1 MEEVGK
7 DVAGQQTRRVR
18 RPTSSCRKPGGG
30 PADLDDGFR
39 TDPHAESGALSAS
52 SVEQVVRKAT
62 AACVSSEIEPG
73 VSMAAAL
80 ATPTSRAQAAKWRS
94 GSESRRVTAVLARML
109 QGLQAIKP
117 TWLDSE
123 PVELEP
129 PVAQPLPVHRPQAV
143 EVTPW
148 ARLMKFGGLAH
159 RLKSM
164 WRTWAILLVL
174 LFFPRL
180 TAMILTLL
188 VRLVFRA
195 FYAILARMFIEIGR
209 EMKQLLS
216 QATLATSA
224 VEDTVVSLLD
234 DLFQD
239 PLGQLLPQ
247 PEIAEAP
254 MAHGPQPGAP
264 PYGAPPSSPWSFCST
279 VLLAINLAH
288 PFYARGGRVEIYD
301 VVMMAW

>member
-7 DVAGQQTRRVR
+7 DPAGQQPRRVR
-18 RPTSSCRKPGGG
+18 RQTPSSRKGGG
-30 PADLDDGFR
+30 PADLDDGLR

-52 SVEQVVRKAT
+52 SLEQVVRKAT

-129 PVAQPLPVHRPQAV
+129 PVAQPLPVHRSQAV

-164 WRTWAILLVL
+164 WRTWAIFSCVVL
-174 LFFPRL
+174 
-180 TAMILTLL
+180 A
-188 VRLVFRA
+188 
-195 FYAILARMFIEIGR
+195 AR
-209 EMKQLLS
+209 
-216 QATLATSA
+216 SA
-224 VEDTVVSLLD
+224 
-234 DLFQD
+234 
-239 PLGQLLPQ
+239 
-247 PEIAEAP
+247 
-254 MAHGPQPGAP
+254 
-264 PYGAPPSSPWSFCST
+264 
-279 VLLAINLAH
+279 
-288 PFYARGGRVEIYD
+288 RV
-301 VVMMAW
+301 